1 MDNKQPELYTC
12 IWHCVYVSMISNS
25 RLDGVL
31 ASECLT
37 AG

>member
-12 IWHCVYVSMISNS
+12 IRHRVYVSMISNS

-31 ASECLT
+31 ASENLT
-37 AG
+37 VG